1 MEIKILNETES
12 ESELTVE
19 EMKKLLYDEKGKIF
33 NDTEKLYHYT
43 SFEAGCKILASKEL
57 LFGKLQNLNDIN
69 ESFRQFFYDS
79 EVFNIKDEFEKEFAK
94 CRQISLTMDRPNK
107 LGFLIP
113 AMWGHY
119 AQKGYGMCIVLDK
132 QKIINQ
138 CKKNSFKYGAVNYK
152 TDYSP
157 EIIIE
162 KTDAPQT
169 VFKEKYKQIFFTKTI
184 DWSYE
189 QEYRIITYAHNGE
202 QQKLNIKGA
211 IVAAIICY
219 SKTLKDSDD
228 TCLNS
233 AEYKAIKAIAVNNF
247 PTVALGRWS
256 DGYNLS
262 EGDNFGWQEK
272 L

>member
-1 MEIKILNETES
+1 MEIKIINNTEC
-12 ESELTVE
+12 ELTVE
-19 EMKKLLYDEKGKIF
+19 QMKKIQNDEKGKIF
-33 NDTEKLYHYT
+33 NDIEKLYHYT

-69 ESFRQFFYDS
+69 ESFRQFFYQRTIS
-79 EVFNIKDEFEKEFAK
+79 EEQQKEFEKEFAK

-107 LGFLIP
+107 LGFFIP

-119 AQKGYGMCIVLDK
+119 AQKGYGVCIVLDK
-132 QKIINQ
+132 QKIIDR
-138 CKKNSFKYGAVNYK
+138 CKENSFKYGAVNYK

-157 EIIIE
+157 EINIDI
-162 KTDAPQT
+162 TDVPKT
-169 VFKEKYKQIFFTKTI
+169 VFKEKYKPIFFTKTI

-202 QQKLNIKGA
+202 QLKLNIKGA
-211 IVAAIICY
+211 IIAAIICY
-219 SKTLKDSDD
+219 SKTLKDPNE

-233 AEYKAIKAIAVNNF
+233 VEYKAIKAIAANDF
-247 PTVALGRWS
+247 PTVELGRWN
-256 DGYNLS
+256 DGYNLK
-262 EGDNFGWQEK
+262 GDFEWQEK

>member
-1 MEIKILNETES
+1 MINDIDFTI
-12 ESELTVE
+12 E
-19 EMKKLLYDEKGKIF
+19 EMQKLQYNEKGRIF

-69 ESFRQFFYDS
+69 ESFRQFFYDPKA
-79 EVFNIKDEFEKEFAK
+79 FNTKNEFEKEFAK

-113 AMWGHY
+113 ALWGHY
-119 AQKGYGMCIVLDK
+119 AQKGYGICIVLDK
-132 QKIINQ
+132 QKIIDQ
-138 CKKNSFKYGAVNYK
+138 CKKNSFKYGAINYK

-157 EIIIE
+157 EITIE
-162 KTDAPQT
+162 NTDAPQT
-169 VFKEKYKQIFFTKTI
+169 VFKEKYKPIFFIKTI

-202 QQKLNIKGA
+202 QLKLNIKGA
-211 IVAAIICY
+211 IIAAIICY
-219 SKTLKDSDD
+219 SKTLKDQNEGS
-228 TCLNS
+228 LNT
-233 AEYKAIKAIAVNNF
+233 AEYKAIKAIAANDFSIVE
-247 PTVALGRWS
+247 LGRWDDS
-256 DGYNLS
+256 YNLR
-262 EGDNFGWQEK
+262 GDFYWQEK